1 MDRTRRRI
9 NSTDAKYVV
18 CNGGGSYIHY
28 PDLKPNTTLLMPD
41 GVHLTPLGNEL
52 FLNTIQGALEVFVIK
67 NDVTSYHR

>member
-18 CNGGGSYIHY
+18 CNGGGYIHY
-28 PDLKPNTTLLMPD
+28 PDLKPNTTFLIPD

-52 FLNTIQGALEVFVIK
+52 FLNTIQGALEVFVTRNEVI
-67 NDVTSYHR
+67 SYPR